1 MSLSRVLVWVTVLSW
16 GRGSFLSVSE
26 ASTSPT
32 CTTDV
37 GQCCKS
43 EGGCQR
49 RPVDQVR
56 YRSRMAAARVGL
68 VPRSLQLVCKCSG
81 LELSG
86 RVGSGLSLCYM
97 WCSCW
102 LMQEGWKFQPSMMMR
117 VVKPTYERFCYN
129 SINIK

>member
-16 GRGSFLSVSE
+16 GKGRLLSVSE

-43 EGGCQR
+43 EGGCQL

-68 VPRSLQLVCKCSG
+68 VPRSLQLVCMLASEAVRLG
-81 LELSG
+81 TVLHVMYYVAAG
-86 RVGSGLSLCYM
+86 
-97 WCSCW
+97 
-102 LMQEGWKFQPSMMMR
+102 
-117 VVKPTYERFCYN
+117 
-129 SINIK
+129 